1 MKRYWLVLSIATVAV
16 AFGVYT
22 YRSVDHLVSSDTVVV
37 HEQPGGASIPA
48 PPAPPRS
55 AINAGV
61 PFKDTSMLK
70 PPAGAKVAVYEFED
84 LECPGCAAVYP
95 IVHAAVAHYKIPLVR
110 RDYPWSFHI
119 WSFDA
124 AVTARYLQDKV
135 SPQLAD
141 DFRRDVFAGQ
151 RLIASKDDL
160 TRFTAKWFQAHG
172 QSLPFVMDA
181 NGNCKLEVES
191 DRALG
196 DQVGVRSTP
205 CIFVV
210 TESKAIPVGD
220 VSQLDRMIEA
230 ALAET
235 AASSGEP
242 SGKLGD
248 ILRAEPARS

>member
-1 MKRYWLVLSIATVAV
+1 MKRYWLVLSIAAVAV
-16 AFGVYT
+16 AIGVYK
-22 YRSVDHLVSSDTVVV
+22 YRSAERPAGGDVVV
-37 HEQPGGASIPA
+37 MQE
-48 PPAPPRS
+48 PPAGVPARQAAARNPV
-55 AINAGV
+55 NAGY

-70 PPAGAKVAVYEFED
+70 PPAGSKVAVYEFED
-84 LECPGCAAVYP
+84 LECPGCRAAAP
-95 IVHAAVAHYKIPLVR
+95 IVHAAVAHYNIPLVR

-141 DFRRDVFAGQ
+141 EFRRDVFAGQ
-151 RLIASKDDL
+151 SLIASKDDL

-172 QSLPFVMDA
+172 QSLPFVMDP
-181 NGNCKLEVES
+181 NGACKLEVES

-196 DQVGVRSTP
+196 DQLGVKSTP

-210 TESKAIPVGD
+210 TGSRAIPVGD

-230 ALAET
+230 ALAQT
-235 AASSGEP
+235 AASSEIP
-242 SGKLGD
+242 AKAAQLSD
-248 ILRAEPARS
+248 ILHAAPKRS